1 MYFARTAQKL
11 REQMVRFSGELSA
24 GLPKVARRFVAEMV
38 FGIQARGSVR
48 LTEVGR
54 ALGERISLKKTEGRL
69 SRQLGRKR
77 LDREIQRRLVE
88 HAAPRIEDDT
98 LLVLDLSDVTK
109 KYAEKME
116 NMGRVRD
123 GSEKEL
129 GWGYWTLNIVG
140 ANTKGTKLVPLY
152 GRLYSHAV
160 AGHQSENE
168 EIREAVGEVAEVL
181 GKRGIWVIDRGGDRR
196 YIFNYLLPNKLW
208 FLIRVRADRG
218 LRTAQGIEPA
228 VALARSCPMLFS
240 ETIVREEA
248 GQERLV
254 HLACGLRK
262 VRLPGRREE
271 LTLVVVKG
279 FGKEPLMI
287 LTNLAVR
294 RSRKSVW
301 HVVLSYITRWRI
313 EDVIRFVKQSY
324 RLEDIRCLTYHRLQA
339 LMVLVT
345 AAAYFA
351 AVYLGL
357 RMKLRVLAS
366 HVLRAS
372 KRVFGIPDF
381 RLYALA
387 DGIRQF
393 LYSQTQGLTKLLE
406 LQISLPVQ
414 PSLFDPYFFG
424 GSPVMAA
431 Y

>member
-1 MYFARTAQKL
+1 MYCARTAQKL
-11 REQMVRFSGELSA
+11 LEQMVRFSGELSA
-24 GLPKVARRFVAEMV
+24 GLPKVVRRFVTEMV

-54 ALGERISLKKTEGRL
+54 ALGERISLKKTEERL
-69 SRQLGRKR
+69 SRQLGRR
-77 LDREIQRRLVE
+77 GLEREIQRRLIE
-88 HAAPRIEDDT
+88 QATPRIEDDT

-129 GWGYWTLNIVG
+129 GWGYWWLSIVG

-152 GRLYSHAV
+152 GRLFSHAV
-160 AGHQSENE
+160 GGHQSENV
-168 EIREAVGEVAEVL
+168 EIREAIREVAEVV
-181 GKRGIWVIDRGGDRR
+181 GKRGVWVMDRGGDRR
-196 YIFNYLLPNKLW
+196 HIYYYLLPNRHR
-208 FLIRVRADRG
+208 FLIRVRGDRG
-218 LRTAQGIEPA
+218 LQTARGIESA
-228 VALARSCPMLFS
+228 VDLARSCPMLFD
-240 ETIVREEA
+240 ETVVKEEA

-254 HLACGLRK
+254 RLSCGLRK
-262 VRLPGRREE
+262 VRLPGRGED

-279 FGKEPLMI
+279 FWEEPLMI
-287 LTNLAVR
+287 LTNLPVR
-294 RSRKSVW
+294 RSRKSIW

-313 EDVIRFVKQSY
+313 EDVIRFVKHSY
-324 RLEDIRCLTYHRLQA
+324 RLEDVRCLTYRRLQA

-357 RMKLRVLAS
+357 RMKLRVLAG

-372 KRVFGIPDF
+372 RRVFGIPDF

-393 LYSQTQGLTKLLE
+393 LYSQTQGLKMFLE
-406 LQISLPVQ
+406 LHSQ
-414 PSLFDPYFFG
+414 PPIQPKLFDP
-424 GSPVMAA
+424 
-431 Y
+431 

>member
-54 ALGERISLKKTEGRL
+54 SLGERISLKKTEERL
-69 SRQLGRKR
+69 SRQLGRKGLER
-77 LDREIQRRLVE
+77 DIQRRLIE

-116 NMGRVRD
+116 NLSRVRD

-160 AGHQSENE
+160 AGHESENE

-181 GKRGIWVIDRGGDRR
+181 GKRGIWVMDRGGDRR
-196 YIFNYLLPNKLW
+196 YIFNYLLPNRHR
-208 FLIRVRADRG
+208 FMIRIRADRG
-218 LRTAQGIEPA
+218 LRTAQGIDSA
-228 VALARSCPMLFS
+228 VSLARSCPMLFH

-248 GQERLV
+248 GQERLI

-262 VRLPGRREE
+262 VRLPNRKEE

-406 LQISLPVQ
+406 LQSALPVQ
-414 PSLFDPYFFG
+414 PSLFDP
-424 GSPVMAA
+424 
-431 Y
+431 

>member
-1 MYFARTAQKL
+1 MYIARTAQKL
-11 REQMVRFSGELSA
+11 REQMVRFSGELST

-54 ALGERISLKKTEGRL
+54 ALGEKISLKKTEERL
-69 SRQLGRKR
+69 SRQLGRR
-77 LDREIQRRLVE
+77 GLERRIQRRLIE
-88 HAAPRIEDDT
+88 QAAARIEEDT

-123 GSEKEL
+123 GSEKDL

-152 GRLYSHAV
+152 GRLFSHAV
-160 AGHQSENE
+160 EGHESENI
-168 EIREAVGEVAEVL
+168 EIREAIKEVAEVM
-181 GKRGIWVIDRGGDRR
+181 GRRGIWVMDRGGDRR
-196 YIFNYLLPNKLW
+196 HLYQYLLPNKHR

-218 LRTAQGIEPA
+218 LQTTQGIGSALE
-228 VALARSCPMLFS
+228 LARSCPMLFH
-240 ETIVREEA
+240 ETLVKEEA

-262 VRLPGRREE
+262 VRLPNRKEE

-279 FGKEPLMI
+279 FGEEPLML
-287 LTNLAVR
+287 LTNLPVR
-294 RSRKSVW
+294 RSRKSIW
-301 HVVLSYITRWRI
+301 HVVQSYITRWRI

-324 RLEDIRCLTYHRLQA
+324 RLEDMRCLTYHRLQA
-339 LMVLVT
+339 LMALVT
-345 AAAYFA
+345 AAAFFA

-357 RMKLRVLAS
+357 RMKLRVLAG

-393 LYSQTQGLTKLLE
+393 LYSQTQGLKKFLE
-406 LQISLPVQ
+406 LQNQ
-414 PSLFDPYFFG
+414 PPIQPKLFYP
-424 GSPVMAA
+424 
-431 Y
+431 

>member
-54 ALGERISLKKTEGRL
+54 SLGERITLKKTEERL
-69 SRQLGRKR
+69 CRQLGRR
-77 LDREIQRRLVE
+77 GLDREIQRRLIE
-88 HAAPRIEDDT
+88 QAAPRIEDDT

-116 NMGRVRD
+116 NLSRVRD

-140 ANTKGTKLVPLY
+140 ANTKGTKIVPLY
-152 GRLYSHAV
+152 GRLFSHAV
-160 AGHQSENE
+160 EGHQSENE
-168 EIREAVGEVAEVL
+168 EIREAVKEVAEVV
-181 GKRGIWVIDRGGDRR
+181 GKRGIWVMDRGGDRR
-196 YIFNYLLPNKLW
+196 HLYYYLLPNRHR
-208 FLIRVRADRG
+208 FMIRVRGDRG
-218 LRTAQGIEPA
+218 LRTAQGIDSA
-228 VALARSCPMLFS
+228 VALARSCPMLFH

-254 HLACGLRK
+254 HLACGMRK
-262 VRLPGRREE
+262 VRLPNRKEE

-279 FGKEPLMI
+279 FGEEPLMI

-294 RSRKSVW
+294 RSRKSIW
-301 HVVLSYITRWRI
+301 HVVISYITRWRI

-357 RMKLRVLAS
+357 RMKLRVLAG

-393 LYSQTQGLTKLLE
+393 LYSQTQGLKKLLE
-406 LQISLPVQ
+406 QQNPTQIQ
-414 PSLFDPYFFG
+414 PMLFD
-424 GSPVMAA
+424 S
-431 Y
+431 

>member
-1 MYFARTAQKL
+1 MYFAKTAQKL
-11 REQMVRFSGELSA
+11 REQMVRFSGELST
-24 GLPKVARRFVAEMV
+24 GLPKVMRRFVAEMI

-54 ALGERISLKKTEGRL
+54 ALGERISLKKTEERL

-77 LDREIQRRLVE
+77 LDREIQRRLIA

-116 NMGRVRD
+116 YLARVRD

-140 ANTKGTKLVPLY
+140 ANTRGTKIVPLY
-152 GRLYSHAV
+152 GRLFSHAE
-160 AGHQSENE
+160 AGHLSENE
-168 EIREAVGEVAEVL
+168 EIREAVGEVSEGVR
-181 GKRGIWVIDRGGDRR
+181 KRGIWVMDRGGDRD
-196 YIFNYLLPNKLW
+196 YVFNYLLHSKLR
-208 FLIRVRADRG
+208 FLVRVRGDRG

-228 VALARSCPMLFS
+228 VDLTRSCPVLFY
-240 ETIVREEA
+240 ETVAKEEA
-248 GQERLV
+248 GRERLV
-254 HLACGLRK
+254 RLACGMRK
-262 VRLPGRREE
+262 VRLPDRREE

-279 FGKEPLMI
+279 FGEEPMMI
-287 LTNLAVR
+287 LTNLPVR
-294 RSRKSVW
+294 RSRKSLW
-301 HVVLSYITRWRI
+301 HVIASYITRWRI

-324 RLEDIRCLTYHRLQA
+324 RLEDIRCLTYRRLQA

-357 RMKLRVLAS
+357 RMKLRLLAG

-393 LYSQTQGLTKLLE
+393 LYSQTKGLKNLLD
-406 LQISLPVQ
+406 LQNPLPAQ
-414 PSLFDPYFFG
+414 HTLFD
-424 GSPVMAA
+424 S
-431 Y
+431 

>member
-24 GLPKVARRFVAEMV
+24 GLPKVSRRFVAEMV

-54 ALGERISLKKTEGRL
+54 SLGERITLKKTEERL
-69 SRQLGRKR
+69 SRQLGRR
-77 LDREIQRRLVE
+77 GLDRKIQRRLIE
-88 HAAPRIEDDT
+88 QAAPRIEDDT

-116 NMGRVRD
+116 NLAQVRD

-140 ANTKGTKLVPLY
+140 ANTKGTKIVPLY
-152 GRLYSHAV
+152 GRLFSHAV
-160 AGHQSENE
+160 GGHQSENE
-168 EIREAVGEVAEVL
+168 EIREAVGEVAEVV
-181 GKRGIWVIDRGGDRR
+181 GKRGIWVMDRGGDRR
-196 YIFNYLLPNKLW
+196 YIFNYLLPNKLR
-208 FLIRVRADRG
+208 FMIRVRGDRG
-218 LRTAQGIEPA
+218 LRTAQGIDSA
-228 VALARSCPMLFS
+228 VNLARSCPMLFH

-248 GQERLV
+248 GQERLI

-262 VRLPGRREE
+262 VRLPNRREE

-287 LTNLAVR
+287 LTNLNVR
-294 RSRKSVW
+294 RSRKSIW
-301 HVVLSYITRWRI
+301 HVVVSYITRWRI

-357 RMKLRVLAS
+357 RMKLRVLAG

-406 LQISLPVQ
+406 LQSMAPVQ
-414 PSLFDPYFFG
+414 PTLFD
-424 GSPVMAA
+424 S
-431 Y
+431 

>member
-24 GLPKVARRFVAEMV
+24 GLPKVSRRFVAEII

-54 ALGERISLKKTEGRL
+54 ALGEKISLKKTEERL
-69 SRQLGRKR
+69 SRQLGRR
-77 LDREIQRRLVE
+77 GLERRIQRRLIE
-88 HAAPRIEDDT
+88 QAAPRIEDDT

-123 GSEKEL
+123 GSEKDL

-152 GRLYSHAV
+152 GRLFSHAV
-160 AGHQSENE
+160 EGHESENM
-168 EIREAVGEVAEVL
+168 EIRDAIKEVAEVM
-181 GKRGIWVIDRGGDRR
+181 GRRGIWVMDRGGDRR
-196 YIFNYLLPNKLW
+196 HLYQYLLPNKHR

-218 LRTAQGIEPA
+218 LRTSQGTSSA
-228 VALARSCPMLFS
+228 LDLARSCPMLFH
-240 ETIVREEA
+240 ETLVKEEA

-254 HLACGLRK
+254 HLACGMRK
-262 VRLPGRREE
+262 VRLPNRKEE

-279 FGKEPLMI
+279 FGEEPLML
-287 LTNLAVR
+287 LTNLALR

-301 HVVLSYITRWRI
+301 HVVQSYITRWRI

-324 RLEDIRCLTYHRLQA
+324 RLEDMRCLTYHRLQA
-339 LMVLVT
+339 LMALVT
-345 AAAYFA
+345 AAAFFA

-357 RMKLRVLAS
+357 RMKLRVLAG

-393 LYSQTQGLTKLLE
+393 LYSQTQGLKKFLE
-406 LQISLPVQ
+406 LQSQ
-414 PSLFDPYFFG
+414 PPIQPKLFYP
-424 GSPVMAA
+424 
-431 Y
+431 

>member
-1 MYFARTAQKL
+1 MYFAKIAQKL

-24 GLPKVARRFVAEMV
+24 GLPKVTRRLVTEMI

-69 SRQLGRKR
+69 SRQLGRER
-77 LDREIQRRLVE
+77 LDRDIQQRLIE
-88 HAAPRIEDDT
+88 QAAPRIEEDT

-116 NMGRVRD
+116 NLARVRD

-140 ANTKGTKLVPLY
+140 ANTRGTKIVPLY

-160 AGHQSENE
+160 EGHRSENE
-168 EIREAVGEVAEVL
+168 EIREAMREVSEGVR
-181 GKRGIWVIDRGGDRR
+181 KRGIWVMDRGGDRD
-196 YIFNYLLPNKLW
+196 YLYHYLLHNKLR
-208 FLIRVRADRG
+208 FMIRVRGDRG
-218 LRTAQGIEPA
+218 LQTIQGVESAVELAQD
-228 VALARSCPMLFS
+228 CPVLFY
-240 ETIVREEA
+240 ETLVKEEA
-248 GQERLV
+248 GRERLV
-254 HLACGLRK
+254 RLSCGLRK
-262 VRLPGRREE
+262 VRLPDRQED
-271 LTLVVVKG
+271 LTLIVVKG
-279 FGKEPLMI
+279 LGEEPLMI
-287 LTNLAVR
+287 LTNLSVR
-294 RSRKSVW
+294 RSRKSIW
-301 HVVLSYITRWRI
+301 HVVASYMTRWRI

-324 RLEDIRCLTYHRLQA
+324 RLEDIRCLTYRRLQA

-357 RMKLRVLAS
+357 RMKLRVLAGQ
-366 HVLRAS
+366 VLRAS

-393 LYSQTQGLTKLLE
+393 LYSQTQGLKKLLE
-406 LQISLPVQ
+406 KQNPVPIQ
-414 PSLFDPYFFG
+414 PTLFD
-424 GSPVMAA
+424 S
-431 Y
+431 

>member
-1 MYFARTAQKL
+1 MYFAKTAQKL
-11 REQMVRFSGELSA
+11 REQMVRFSGELST
-24 GLPKVARRFVAEMV
+24 GLPKVMRRFVAEMI

-54 ALGERISLKKTEGRL
+54 ALGERISLKKTEERL
-69 SRQLGRKR
+69 SRQLGRTR
-77 LDREIQRRLVE
+77 LDREIQRRLIE
-88 HAAPRIEDDT
+88 HAAARIEDDT

-116 NMGRVRD
+116 YLARVRD
-123 GSEKEL
+123 ASEKEL

-140 ANTKGTKLVPLY
+140 ANTKGTKIVPLY
-152 GRLYSHAV
+152 GRLFSHAET
-160 AGHQSENE
+160 GHRSENE
-168 EIREAVGEVAEVL
+168 EIREAIREVSEGVR
-181 GKRGIWVIDRGGDRR
+181 KRGIWVMDRGGDRD
-196 YIFNYLLPNKLW
+196 YLFNYLLHSKLR
-208 FLIRVRADRG
+208 FLVRIRGDRG

-228 VALARSCPMLFS
+228 LDLARSCPALFF
-240 ETIVREEA
+240 ETVVKEEA

-254 HLACGLRK
+254 RLSCGMRK
-262 VRLPGRREE
+262 VRLPDRGEE
-271 LTLVVVKG
+271 LTFVVVKG
-279 FGKEPLMI
+279 FGEEPLMI
-287 LTNLAVR
+287 LTNLPVR
-294 RSRKSVW
+294 RSRKSLW
-301 HVVLSYITRWRI
+301 HVIASYITRWRI

-324 RLEDIRCLTYHRLQA
+324 RLEDIRCLTYRRLQA

-357 RMKLRVLAS
+357 RMKLRVLAG

-393 LYSQTQGLTKLLE
+393 LYSQTQGLKRLFE
-406 LQISLPVQ
+406 LQNTLPAQ
-414 PSLFDPYFFG
+414 LSLFNP
-424 GSPVMAA
+424 
-431 Y
+431 

>member
-54 ALGERISLKKTEGRL
+54 SLGERISLKKTEERL
-69 SRQLGRKR
+69 SRQLGRKGLER
-77 LDREIQRRLVE
+77 DIQRRLIE

-116 NMGRVRD
+116 NLSRVRD

-160 AGHQSENE
+160 AGHESENE
-168 EIREAVGEVAEVL
+168 EIREAVGEVAEVV
-181 GKRGIWVIDRGGDRR
+181 GKRGIWVMDRGGDRR
-196 YIFNYLLPNKLW
+196 YIFNYLLPNKLR
-208 FLIRVRADRG
+208 FLIRVRGDRG
-218 LRTAQGIEPA
+218 LRPAQGIEPA
-228 VALARSCPMLFS
+228 VALARSCPMLFC

-254 HLACGLRK
+254 HLSCGMRK

-271 LTLVVVKG
+271 LTLVLVKG

-406 LQISLPVQ
+406 LQSTLPVQ
-414 PSLFDPYFFG
+414 PSLFDP
-424 GSPVMAA
+424 
-431 Y
+431 

>member
-11 REQMVRFSGELSA
+11 REQMVRFSGELSS
-24 GLPKVARRFVAEMV
+24 GLPKVSRRFVAEMV

-54 ALGERISLKKTEGRL
+54 SLGERISLKKTEERL
-69 SRQLGRKR
+69 SRQLGRR
-77 LDREIQRRLVE
+77 GLDREIQRRLVE
-88 HAAPRIEDDT
+88 QAAPRIEDDT

-152 GRLYSHAV
+152 GRLFSHAV
-160 AGHQSENE
+160 GGHESENE
-168 EIREAVGEVAEVL
+168 EIREAVGEVAEVV
-181 GKRGIWVIDRGGDRR
+181 GKRGIWVMDRGGDRR
-196 YIFNYLLPNKLW
+196 YIFNYLVPNKLR

-218 LRTAQGIEPA
+218 LQTAQGIDSA
-228 VALARSCPMLFS
+228 VSLARSCPMVFH

-248 GQERLV
+248 GQERLI

-262 VRLPGRREE
+262 VRLPNRREE

-279 FGKEPLMI
+279 FGQEPLMI
-287 LTNLAVR
+287 LTNLNVR
-294 RSRKSVW
+294 RSRKSIW
-301 HVVLSYITRWRI
+301 HVVVSYITRWRI

-324 RLEDIRCLTYHRLQA
+324 HLEDIRCLTYHRLQA

-357 RMKLRVLAS
+357 RMKLRVLAG

-406 LQISLPVQ
+406 LQTMAPVQ
-414 PSLFDPYFFG
+414 PTLF
-424 GSPVMAA
+424 GS
-431 Y
+431 

>member
-1 MYFARTAQKL
+1 MYFAKTAHKL

-54 ALGERISLKKTEGRL
+54 ALGEPIALKKTEERL
-69 SRQLGRKR
+69 SRQLGREDLEWKIR
-77 LDREIQRRLVE
+77 RRLIE
-88 HAAPRIEDDT
+88 QASGRIEEDT

-116 NMGRVRD
+116 NLGRVRD

-140 ANTKGTKLVPLY
+140 ANTKGTKIVPLY
-152 GRLYSHAV
+152 GRLFSHV
-160 AGHQSENE
+160 EEDHESENV
-168 EIREAVGEVAEVL
+168 EIREAIDEVAKVV
-181 GKRGIWVIDRGGDRR
+181 GRRGIWVMDRGGDRR
-196 YIFNYLLPNKLW
+196 HLFYYLLANKHR
-208 FLIRVRADRG
+208 FLVRVRADRG
-218 LRTAQGIEPA
+218 LETAQGTNSALE
-228 VALARSCPMLFS
+228 LARTCPVLFYES
-240 ETIVREEA
+240 VVKEEV
-248 GQERLV
+248 GRERLV
-254 HLACGLRK
+254 QLACGIRK

-271 LTLVVVKG
+271 LTLVVIKG
-279 FGKEPLMI
+279 FGEEPLMI
-287 LTNLAVR
+287 LTNLPVR
-294 RSRKSVW
+294 RSRKSIW
-301 HVVLSYITRWRI
+301 HVVQSYITRWKI

-324 RLEDIRCLTYHRLQA
+324 RLEDMRCLSYRRLQA

-357 RMKLRVLAS
+357 RMKLSVLAG

-393 LYSQTQGLTKLLE
+393 LYSQTQGLKKFLE
-406 LQISLPVQ
+406 PQDQ
-414 PSLFDPYFFG
+414 PPIQPRLFNP
-424 GSPVMAA
+424 
-431 Y
+431 

>member
-24 GLPKVARRFVAEMV
+24 GLPKVSRRFVAEMV

-54 ALGERISLKKTEGRL
+54 SLGERITLKKTEERL
-69 SRQLGRKR
+69 SRQLGRR
-77 LDREIQRRLVE
+77 GLDRKIQRRLIE
-88 HAAPRIEDDT
+88 QAAPRIEDDT

-116 NMGRVRD
+116 NLAQVRD

-140 ANTKGTKLVPLY
+140 ANTKGTKIVPLY
-152 GRLYSHAV
+152 GRLFSHAV
-160 AGHQSENE
+160 GGHQSENE
-168 EIREAVGEVAEVL
+168 EIREAVGEVAEVV
-181 GKRGIWVIDRGGDRR
+181 GKRGIWVMDRGGDRR
-196 YIFNYLLPNKLW
+196 YIFNYLLPNKLR
-208 FLIRVRADRG
+208 FMIRVRGDRG
-218 LRTAQGIEPA
+218 LRTAQGIDSA
-228 VALARSCPMLFS
+228 VNLARSCPMLFH

-248 GQERLV
+248 GQERLI

-262 VRLPGRREE
+262 VRLPNRREE

-287 LTNLAVR
+287 LTNLNVR
-294 RSRKSVW
+294 RSRKSIW
-301 HVVLSYITRWRI
+301 HVVVSYVTRWRI

-324 RLEDIRCLTYHRLQA
+324 HLEDIRCLTYHRLQA

-357 RMKLRVLAS
+357 RMKLRVLAG

-406 LQISLPVQ
+406 VQSMAPVQ
-414 PSLFDPYFFG
+414 PTLFD
-424 GSPVMAA
+424 S
-431 Y
+431 

>member
-1 MYFARTAQKL
+1 MYIARTAQKL
-11 REQMVRFSGELSA
+11 REQMVRFSGELST

-54 ALGERISLKKTEGRL
+54 ALGEKISLKKTEERL
-69 SRQLGRKR
+69 SRQLGRR
-77 LDREIQRRLVE
+77 GLERRIQRRLIE
-88 HAAPRIEDDT
+88 QAAPRIEDDT

-152 GRLYSHAV
+152 GRLFSHAV
-160 AGHQSENE
+160 EGHESENM
-168 EIREAVGEVAEVL
+168 EIRDAIKEVAEVM
-181 GKRGIWVIDRGGDRR
+181 GRRGIWVMDRGGDRR
-196 YIFNYLLPNKLW
+196 HLYQYLLPNKHR

-218 LRTAQGIEPA
+218 LQTSQGTSSA
-228 VALARSCPMLFS
+228 LDLARSCPMLFH
-240 ETIVREEA
+240 ETLVKEEA

-254 HLACGLRK
+254 HLACGMRK
-262 VRLPGRREE
+262 VRLPNRKEE

-279 FGKEPLMI
+279 FGEEPLMI
-287 LTNLAVR
+287 LTNLPVR
-294 RSRKSVW
+294 RSRKSIW
-301 HVVLSYITRWRI
+301 HVVQSYITRWRI

-324 RLEDIRCLTYHRLQA
+324 RLEDMRCLTYHRLQA
-339 LMVLVT
+339 LMALVT
-345 AAAYFA
+345 AAAFFA

-357 RMKLRVLAS
+357 RMKLRVLAG

-387 DGIRQF
+387 DGIRQY
-393 LYSQTQGLTKLLE
+393 LYSQTQGLKKFLE
-406 LQISLPVQ
+406 LQNQ
-414 PSLFDPYFFG
+414 PPIQPKLFYP
-424 GSPVMAA
+424 
-431 Y
+431 

>member
-1 MYFARTAQKL
+1 MYIARTAQKL

-24 GLPKVARRFVAEMV
+24 GLPKVGRRLVAEMV

-54 ALGERISLKKTEGRL
+54 ALGEKITLKKTEERL
-69 SRQLGRKR
+69 SRQLGRR
-77 LDREIQRRLVE
+77 GLERRIQRRLIE
-88 HAAPRIEDDT
+88 QASPRIEEDT

-123 GSEKEL
+123 GSEKDL

-152 GRLYSHAV
+152 GRLFSHAV
-160 AGHQSENE
+160 EGHESENE
-168 EIREAVGEVAEVL
+168 EIRDAIKEVAEVM
-181 GKRGIWVIDRGGDRR
+181 GRRGIWVMDRGGDRR
-196 YIFNYLLPNKLW
+196 HLYHYLLPNKHL
-208 FLIRVRADRG
+208 FMIRARADRG
-218 LRTAQGIEPA
+218 LQTTQGIDSA
-228 VALARSCPMLFS
+228 VHLARSCPMLFH
-240 ETIVREEA
+240 ETLVKEEA

-254 HLACGLRK
+254 QLACGIRK
-262 VRLPGRREE
+262 VRLPNRKEE

-279 FGKEPLMI
+279 FGEEPLMI
-287 LTNLAVR
+287 LTNLPVR
-294 RSRKSVW
+294 RSRKSIW
-301 HVVLSYITRWRI
+301 HVVQSYITRWRI

-324 RLEDIRCLTYHRLQA
+324 RLEDMRCLTYHRLQA
-339 LMVLVT
+339 LMALVT
-345 AAAYFA
+345 AAAFFA

-357 RMKLRVLAS
+357 RMKLRVLAG

-393 LYSQTQGLTKLLE
+393 LYSQTQGLKRFFE
-406 LQISLPVQ
+406 LQDQ
-414 PSLFDPYFFG
+414 PPIQPKLFYP
-424 GSPVMAA
+424 
-431 Y
+431 

>member
-24 GLPKVARRFVAEMV
+24 GLPKVSRRFVAEMV

-54 ALGERISLKKTEGRL
+54 SLGERITLKKTEERL
-69 SRQLGRKR
+69 SRQLGRR
-77 LDREIQRRLVE
+77 GLDRKIQRRLIE
-88 HAAPRIEDDT
+88 QAAPRIEDDT

-116 NMGRVRD
+116 NLAQVRD

-140 ANTKGTKLVPLY
+140 ANTKGTKIVPLY
-152 GRLYSHAV
+152 GRLFSHAV
-160 AGHQSENE
+160 GGHQSENE
-168 EIREAVGEVAEVL
+168 EIREAVGEVAEVV
-181 GKRGIWVIDRGGDRR
+181 GKRGIWVMDRGGDRR
-196 YIFNYLLPNKLW
+196 YIFNYLLPNKLR
-208 FLIRVRADRG
+208 FMIRVRGDRG
-218 LRTAQGIEPA
+218 LRTAQGIDSA
-228 VALARSCPMLFS
+228 VNLARSCPMLFH

-248 GQERLV
+248 GQERLI

-262 VRLPGRREE
+262 VRLPNRREE

-287 LTNLAVR
+287 LTNLNVR
-294 RSRKSVW
+294 RSRKSIW
-301 HVVLSYITRWRI
+301 HVVVSYITRWRI

-357 RMKLRVLAS
+357 RMKLRVLAG

-406 LQISLPVQ
+406 LQNPLPIQ
-414 PSLFDPYFFG
+414 PTLFH
-424 GSPVMAA
+424 S
-431 Y
+431 

>member
-1 MYFARTAQKL
+1 MYFAKTAQKL

-24 GLPKVARRFVAEMV
+24 GLPKVTRRLVTEMI

-69 SRQLGRKR
+69 SRQLGRER
-77 LDREIQRRLVE
+77 LDREIQQRLIE
-88 HAAPRIEDDT
+88 QAAPRIEEDT

-116 NMGRVRD
+116 NLARVRD
-123 GSEKEL
+123 GSEKAL

-140 ANTKGTKLVPLY
+140 ANTRGTKIVPLY

-160 AGHQSENE
+160 EGHRSENE
-168 EIREAVGEVAEVL
+168 EIREAIGEVSEGVR
-181 GKRGIWVIDRGGDRR
+181 KRGIWVMDRGGDRA
-196 YIFNYLLPNKLW
+196 YLYHYLLHNKLR
-208 FLIRVRADRG
+208 FMIRVRGDRG
-218 LRTAQGIEPA
+218 LRAIQGVESA
-228 VALARSCPMLFS
+228 VELAHGCPVLFD
-240 ETIVREEA
+240 ETVVKEEA
-248 GQERLV
+248 GRERLV
-254 HLACGLRK
+254 RLSCGLRK
-262 VRLPGRREE
+262 VRLLDRQED
-271 LTLVVVKG
+271 LTLIVVKG
-279 FGKEPLMI
+279 LGEEPLMI
-287 LTNLAVR
+287 LTNLPVR
-294 RSRKSVW
+294 RSRKSIW
-301 HVVLSYITRWRI
+301 HVVASYMTRWRI

-324 RLEDIRCLTYHRLQA
+324 GLEDIRCLTYRRLQA

-357 RMKLRVLAS
+357 RMKLRVLAGQ
-366 HVLRAS
+366 VLRAS

-393 LYSQTQGLTKLLE
+393 LYSQTQGLKRLLE
-406 LQISLPVQ
+406 RQNPVPFQ
-414 PSLFDPYFFG
+414 PTLFDP
-424 GSPVMAA
+424 
-431 Y
+431 

>member
-1 MYFARTAQKL
+1 MYNARIAQKL

-54 ALGERISLKKTEGRL
+54 ALGEKILLKKTEERL
-69 SRQLGRKR
+69 CRQLGRR
-77 LDREIQRRLVE
+77 HLDREIQRRLIE
-88 HAAPRIEDDT
+88 HAAPRIEEDT

-123 GSEKEL
+123 GSEKDL
-129 GWGYWTLNIVG
+129 GWGYWTLNVVG
-140 ANTKGTKLVPLY
+140 ANTRGTKLVPLY
-152 GRLYSHAV
+152 GRLFSHAV
-160 AGHQSENE
+160 EGHESENE
-168 EIREAVGEVAEVL
+168 EIREAIGEVAEVV
-181 GKRGIWVIDRGGDRR
+181 GRRGIWVMDRGGDRG
-196 YIFNYLLPNKLW
+196 YLYKYLLSSKLR

-218 LRTAQGIEPA
+218 LETAQGIASA
-228 VALARSCPMLFS
+228 VDLARGCPMLFH
-240 ETIVREEA
+240 ETLVKEDA

-262 VRLPGRREE
+262 VRLPNRREE

-279 FGKEPLMI
+279 FGEEPLMI
-287 LTNLAVR
+287 LTNLPVR

-301 HVVLSYITRWRI
+301 HVVQSYITRWRI

-357 RMKLRVLAS
+357 RMKLRVLAG

-372 KRVFGIPDF
+372 KRIFGIPDF

-393 LYSQTQGLTKLLE
+393 LYSQTQGLKKLLE
-406 LQISLPVQ
+406 QQNPMQAQ
-414 PSLFDPYFFG
+414 PMLFD
-424 GSPVMAA
+424 S
-431 Y
+431 